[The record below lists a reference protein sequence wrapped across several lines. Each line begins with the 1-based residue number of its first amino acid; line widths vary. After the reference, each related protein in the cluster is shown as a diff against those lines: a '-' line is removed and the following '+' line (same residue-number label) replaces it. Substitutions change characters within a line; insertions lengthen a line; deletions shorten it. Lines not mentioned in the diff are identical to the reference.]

1 MAFGSSHH
9 AFVSSENRGY
19 GRYTHPVVCTCGK
32 QLGTYNSRTTADRV
46 ARKHEKTGK

>member
-19 GRYTHPVVCTCGK
+19 GRYAHPVVCTCGK